1 MRGWPRAASLRVGNR
16 RLRTGFRQ
24 LAVHNLLVAV
34 SDSSENKIWREKGKR
49 LLKCAFESR
58 KCTVD
63 TNTFPSD
70 GSFMK
75 RSQVSLISDIF
86 GLGDPG
92 KILKEIWERLDT
104 IVIQRNYIAH
114 GKMTPEEVG
123 RSYSSSE
130 VKNLVDLW
138 KKG

>member
-1 MRGWPRAASLRVGNR
+1 
-16 RLRTGFRQ
+16 
-24 LAVHNLLVAV
+24 
-34 SDSSENKIWREKGKR
+34 
-49 LLKCAFESR
+49 
-58 KCTVD
+58 
-63 TNTFPSD
+63 
-70 GSFMK
+70 MK